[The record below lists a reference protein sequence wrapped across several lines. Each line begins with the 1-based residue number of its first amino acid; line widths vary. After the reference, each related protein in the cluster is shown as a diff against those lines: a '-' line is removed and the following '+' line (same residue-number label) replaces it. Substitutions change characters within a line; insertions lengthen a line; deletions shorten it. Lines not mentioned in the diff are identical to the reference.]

1 MNLKKNIRKILKEKF
16 DNLNWIRDIEVN
28 PLNSGTL
35 IFISPIDTKAVNWV
49 HRKNSNKEYVVLKIT
64 NVTDDKVDYE
74 VLVDTMDNV
83 RIGYVPLNNS
93 KNLINTGYW
102 RVLDN
107 NIPKEYI
114 TPKRN
119 WNHNPKIT
127 SRHFLPYIIFDGEK
141 MNTDQL
147 NESDEDNPFQ
157 WIKDIK
163 PSNYNPKVG
172 DKIRVH
178 NLGTEE
184 SFLNWLGMY
193 EFNYERGDYGPFI
206 EGEVT
211 EPNTDLFFYVREMNT
226 GQEIYFPTY
235 ERIPSIRHSSDYER
249 LDLLYEFI

>member
-16 DNLNWIRDIEVN
+16 NNLDWIRDIEVD

-35 IFISPIDTKAVNWV
+35 MFISPIDTKAVNWV

-64 NVTDDKVDYE
+64 YINGDELHYD

-83 RIGYVPLNNS
+83 RIGSTPLDRAN
-93 KNLINTGYW
+93 KLFNTGYW

-119 WNHNPKIT
+119 WDHNPKIT

-147 NESDEDNPFQ
+147 NESDDFQ
-157 WIKDIK
+157 WIKDIE

-178 NLGTEE
+178 NLGSEE

-193 EFNYERGDYGPFI
+193 VLNYKSGEYGPFI

-211 EPNTDLFFYVREMNT
+211 EPNDDLDFCVREKNT
-226 GQEIYFPTY
+226 GQEIFFPTY
-235 ERIPSIRHSSDYER
+235 ERISLMRLSSDYKR